1 MKIIFDE
8 RETSLYEKFKLFE
21 SSCSTEKRVM
31 DLGDILLQDDD
42 GKDVLLIERKSLSD
56 LIASIKDGRYE
67 EQSHLSLIHI

>member
-1 MKIIFDE
+1 MKIIFDA

-42 GKDVLLIERKSLSD
+42 GKDVLLIER
-56 LIASIKDGRYE
+56 
-67 EQSHLSLIHI
+67 